1 MKLFTT
7 RFYVKKSQY
16 IYGVGSQPR
25 EPTGSNNW
33 NEVGFGKM
41 LLQKG
46 GSPAPM
52 LVKGECMLESGDH
65 ERSTNLLEREKMMR
79 IFHGFVDFKREE

>member
-16 IYGVGSQPR
+16 IYAVGNKPR
-25 EPTGSNNW
+25 KPLAPMTGMRL
-33 NEVGFGKM
+33 GFAKM
-41 LLQKG
+41 LFQKG
-46 GSPAPM
+46 CSPAPM

-65 ERSTNLLEREKMMR
+65 ERSTNLVEREKMMR
-79 IFHGFVDFKREE
+79 IFHDFVDFKREE